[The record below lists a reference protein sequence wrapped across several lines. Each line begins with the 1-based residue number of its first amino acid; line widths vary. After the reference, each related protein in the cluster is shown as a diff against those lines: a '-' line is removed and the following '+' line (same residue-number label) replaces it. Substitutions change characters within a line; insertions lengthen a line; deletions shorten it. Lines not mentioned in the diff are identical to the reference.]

1 MIIETAIAAFAMGV
15 IGSFHCVGMCGPLA
29 LALPLKDD
37 NLHSK
42 FIGALLYNSGRIV
55 TYSLFGV
62 LAGLLGKSVSLFGF
76 QQWLSIM
83 AGSAILLLLILPRL
97 FPAQFKNVHVAGN
110 FFQRI
115 RHTFGQLFFKKNQS
129 TLFAIGF
136 LNGLLPCGL
145 VYLALAGATATGDIL
160 NAAIFMAAFGAGT
173 LPVMWSIAFWGNFIG
188 VRVRQKIR
196 AAYPYMMMLMA
207 CLLILRGVGLGIP
220 YLSPVADA
228 DKKIINCCVKP

>member
-1 MIIETAIAAFAMGV
+1 MIIETAVAAFIMGV

-29 LALPLKDD
+29 LALPIKDD

-42 FIGALLYNSGRIV
+42 FIGALLYNSGRVV

-62 LAGLLGKSVSLFGF
+62 FAGLLGKSVVLFGF
-76 QQWLSIM
+76 QQWLSII
-83 AGSAILLLLILPRL
+83 AGTVILLLVILPKL
-97 FPAQFKNVHVAGN
+97 FPSQFKNVHIAGN

-115 RHTFGQLFFKKNQS
+115 RRTFGQLFFKKNQS

-145 VYLALAGATATGDIL
+145 VYLAMATATATGDVL
-160 NAAIFMAAFGAGT
+160 SATTFMAAFGLGT

-188 VRVRQKIR
+188 ISIRQKIR
-196 AAYPYMMMLMA
+196 SAYPYMMTLMA

-220 YLSPVADA
+220 YISPVADA
-228 DKKIINCCVKP
+228 EKKIINCCAKP